1 MCVLFL
7 TILLCGTARKEATA
21 QETINSDS
29 LREIQLEPLTIESTR
44 LNQME
49 DRVPLAV
56 TVIKKQ
62 RLQLGQPQLS
72 SKDILDAIP
81 GVYSSSPSDLRVSI
95 RGFGARSAFGI
106 RGVKVLVDGFPESTP
121 DGQAQ
126 FDNVDIGIVD
136 RVEVLRGPSSVLYGN
151 ASGGV
156 IRFKTEEPTERP
168 SAELRTTFGSYGLQ
182 RYQLKHGMK
191 VGNFSYQ
198 LYGSHRQSDGYR
210 EYSASENTLLNGKF
224 RYQFDSTASV
234 SLLLNY
240 STLPMS
246 QSPGGVNLETV
257 NEDRSQARDRN
268 LLFKAG
274 GDVSQSRVG
283 VIANK
288 SFGNHT
294 FQGKIFQL
302 NRDLYA
308 SIPVPFNGIIT
319 FDRTF
324 NGGGFSHT
332 YEANNGFFTI
342 KTGVDVEDQ
351 TDDRVRFANNEGEAG
366 DMVLDQ
372 EENFLDVGVYS
383 LAEIFPAP
391 NFSITAGLR
400 YDYVEYGANDNF
412 LDNGDDTGSSSF
424 NPFNPLLG
432 VTWTPVPAVNVYA
445 NYSTSFETPTL
456 NELSNNPTL
465 DGGFNEDLR
474 PLQARNYELGVK
486 GWANGKLRYEFTLY
500 RINVTD
506 EITRFQIDDSNNSF
520 FQNAGETQRN
530 GVELGMGYEFAPG
543 LQAFANYAYS
553 DFTYVTF
560 QDGDD
565 NFANNDL
572 PGIPRHQGYGEIRY
586 NHRAG
591 FYGIVTGRY
600 NGELFAD
607 NANEVL
613 VERNFVTNLRTGW
626 QFKISETLGMEVFGG
641 VNNLFSVDYFS
652 NIAVNAFGGRYYSAA
667 PPINFYGGLSLRLN

>member
-7 TILLCGTARKEATA
+7 GVILWGTARNEATA
-21 QETINSDS
+21 QETINTDS
-29 LREIQLEPLTIESTR
+29 LREIQLEPLTVESTR
-44 LNQME
+44 LNQKE
-49 DRVPLAV
+49 DQVPLAV
-56 TVIKKQ
+56 TAIKQQ
-62 RLQLGQPQLS
+62 RIQLGQPQLS
-72 SKDILDAIP
+72 PKDILDAIP
-81 GVYSSSPSDLRVSI
+81 GVYSSSPNDLRVSI

-106 RGVKVLVDGFPESTP
+106 RGVKVLVDGLPESTP

-126 FDNVDIGIVD
+126 VDNIDIGIVN

-156 IRFKTEEPTERP
+156 ISFKTEEPTERP

-191 VGNFSYQ
+191 VGKFSYQ
-198 LYGSHRQSDGYR
+198 LYGTHEQSDGYR

-240 STLPMS
+240 STLPLS
-246 QSPGGVNLETV
+246 QSPGGVTLETV

-268 LLFKAG
+268 VLFNAG
-274 GDVSQSRVG
+274 ADLSQSRVG
-283 VIANK
+283 VIADK

-294 FQGKIFQL
+294 FEGKIYRIS
-302 NRDLYA
+302 RDFYA

-319 FDRTF
+319 FDRAF

-332 YEANNGFFTI
+332 WETGFLTL

-366 DMVLDQ
+366 DMVLNQ

-383 LAEIFPAP
+383 LAEIFILPT
-391 NFSITAGLR
+391 FTVTAGLR
-400 YDYVEYGANDNF
+400 YDYVEYGVNDHL
-412 LDNGDDTGSSSF
+412 LDDGDDTGSSSF
-424 NPFNPLLG
+424 NPLNPLLG
-432 VTWTPVPAVNVYA
+432 ITWTPVPAVNVYA

-465 DGGFNEDLR
+465 EGGFNQDLR

-486 GWANGKLRYEFTLY
+486 GWTNGKLRYELALY

-506 EITRFQIDDSNNSF
+506 EITQFQIDESNNSF

-530 GVELGMGYEFAPG
+530 GVELGLGYEFAPG

-565 NFANNDL
+565 NFADNAL

-586 NHRAG
+586 NHRSG
-591 FYGIVTGRY
+591 VYGIVTGRY
-600 NGELFAD
+600 NGELYAD

-613 VERNFVTNLRTGW
+613 VESNFITNVRAGW
-626 QFKISETLGMEVFGG
+626 QLAFGNLGVEVFGG
-641 VNNLFSVDYFS
+641 VNNVFSVDYFS
-652 NIAVNAFGGRYYSAA
+652 NITINAFGGRYYDAA
-667 PPINFYGGLSLRLN
+667 PPINFYGGLSFRLN